1 MKDTRTARSTL
12 ATFAD
17 VRVSGLLLVPLLL
30 ALAGGIAAGGGG
42 PVFYLTLKPGQCAI
56 RPTAK
61 AKTVAVVPCSDA
73 KHNLEVYAIRHGGW
87 GRGTLPSHGL
97 LVARL
102 QFLCLRA
109 FADVANR
116 QMPPG
121 YGWRGFWPDA
131 GAEQKQYGDEV
142 VCALTRYPR
151 QTPLGAG
158 RHL

>member
-1 MKDTRTARSTL
+1 VATL
-12 ATFAD
+12 RF
-17 VRVSGLLLVPLLL
+17 VVPLLAAS
-30 ALAGGIAAGGGG
+30 ALAAGVAAGG

-56 RPTAK
+56 RATAR
-61 AKTVAVVPCSDA
+61 AKTVAVVPCSNP

-87 GRGTLPSHGL
+87 KHGTPPSHGL

-116 QMPPG
+116 QMPQG
-121 YGWRGFWPDA
+121 YGWRGFWPDP
-131 GAEQKQYGDEV
+131 GAEQKRYGDEV
-142 VCALTRYPR
+142 VCALTHFPR